1 MYLETTRI
9 DRPNAHPLSSTSWS
23 YEDPVDPDAP
33 GDDVI
38 VTTKRGLCRVAIV
51 AAEVGGR
58 FQREGISLDPMG
70 WMLSPRDLFRGG
82 AAIEA
87 CLDRTNFMRATL
99 LHGLSLGADADPEE
113 IDELLADEEG
123 PDRID
128 DGLDDDGSAPLDDMV
143 DGAVGLKLFSGVII
157 HYEDHVALHVF
168 HASLAWKA
176 GDVLNVLVERHGP
189 EIAAK
194 ARIVAG
200 VDSTDPNVSDLVSPA
215 TIRLLRQIE
224 RDPEAA
230 FAEGLSINI
239 EQRFDS

>member
-9 DRPNAHPLSSTSWS
+9 DHANADPLSSTSWS

-58 FQREGISLDPMG
+58 FQREGISQDPMG
-70 WMLSPRDLFRGG
+70 WMLSPRALFGGG

-113 IDELLADEEG
+113 IDELLADDEES
-123 PDRID
+123 
-128 DGLDDDGSAPLDDMV
+128 DGDSYELDDAGSATLNASGND
-143 DGAVGLKLFSGVII
+143 AVGPKLFSAMII
-157 HYEDHVALHVF
+157 HYEDAVALHVF
-168 HASLAWKA
+168 HASLAWEA
-176 GDVLNVLVERHGP
+176 GDVLDVLVERHGP

-200 VDSTDPNVSDLVSPA
+200 LDATDPNVSDLVSPA
-215 TIRLLRQIE
+215 MIRLLRQIE

-230 FAEGLSINI
+230 FAEGVSINI
-239 EQRFDS
+239 EQRFDN